1 MNASIIYG
9 LNPVL
14 EALLAGVPVQS
25 LYVSGSL
32 SGATRRQIEQAARD
46 HGVRLLRTDTREL
59 DRMSGGGVHQGVL
72 AQVALTV
79 QPTLPELMALR
90 GEPRTLIL
98 CLDEVQDPR
107 NLGALARSALAFG
120 ATGIVVPGR
129 RASSVTPAAIKA
141 SAGALCRLPVATVTN
156 LGQALDRLKREGFW
170 LAGATAQDASPPW
183 EIDPGDRVAL
193 VLGSEGRGLR
203 KHIEERLDFRAWIPM
218 RAQSESFNVSV
229 AGAIL
234 LYEWLG
240 RARRP

>member
-1 MNASIIYG
+1 MDASIIYG

-14 EALLAGVPVQS
+14 EALAAGVPIQA
-25 LYVSGSL
+25 LYVAGSI
-32 SGATRRQIEQAARD
+32 SGAARHRIEQAARD
-46 HGVRLLRTDTREL
+46 RGVRLLRTDTREL
-59 DRMSGGGVHQGVL
+59 DRLSEGGVHQGVL
-72 AQVALTV
+72 AQVA
-79 QPTLPELMALR
+79 PTQRLELAQLMAR
-90 GEPRTLIL
+90 TGTPRTLLL

-129 RASSVTPAAIKA
+129 RSSPVTPAAIKA

-156 LGQALDRLKREGFW
+156 LGQALDRLKQGGFW
-170 LAGATAQDASPPW
+170 IAGAVAEDARPPW
-183 EIDPGDRVAL
+183 EIDPGDRVAV

-218 RAQSESFNVSV
+218 RPESESFNVSV

-240 RARRP
+240 RVRG